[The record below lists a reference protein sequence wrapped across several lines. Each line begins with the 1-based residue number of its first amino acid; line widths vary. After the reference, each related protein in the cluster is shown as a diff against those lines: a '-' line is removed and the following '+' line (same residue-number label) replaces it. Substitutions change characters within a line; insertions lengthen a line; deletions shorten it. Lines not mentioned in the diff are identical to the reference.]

1 MTSRPPRPFL
11 AVLQYD
17 GGGFAGWQR
26 QPKDRTVQA
35 EFEAVLERLMGRRTV
50 ATGAGRTDTG
60 VHALGQGVSF
70 LGGER
75 WSSDELRRALNAL
88 LPREIWVQRVHLM
101 RPGFDA
107 RRSATARRYR
117 YLIGTDE
124 AAASPF
130 RKPYEWALGGG
141 RALDGNGLQCAA
153 AALLGEHD
161 FRGLAAT
168 GANTAHYRCRVA
180 LADWAPRADG
190 MGMAFTVEADRFLHH
205 MVRFVVGTMV
215 DIALGRRPP
224 ADFPRLLAA
233 TNNLAASPPAPP
245 QGLYLEAVQYP
256 PDLYAEESTA

>member
-1 MTSRPPRPFL
+1 LL
-11 AVLQYD
+11 AVIQYD

-26 QPKDRTVQA
+26 QPEDRTVQA

-70 LGGER
+70 QASER
-75 WSSDELRRALNAL
+75 WVSQPAELRRALNAL
-88 LPREIWVQRVHLM
+88 LPREIWVERVHLM

-117 YLIGTDE
+117 YLIGTDD

-130 RKPYEWALGGG
+130 RRPYEWALGGSHPLDV
-141 RALDGNGLQCAA
+141 RALESAA
-153 AALLGEHD
+153 AALVGEHS
-161 FRGLAAT
+161 FRGLAAA
-168 GANTAHYRCRVA
+168 GANTTHYRCRVA
-180 LADWAPRADG
+180 LAQWAPRADIAG
-190 MGMAFTVEADRFLHH
+190 AGVMFTVEADRFLHH
-205 MVRFVVGTMV
+205 MVRFIVGTMV

-224 ADFPRLLAA
+224 ADFLHLLAA
-233 TNNLAASPPAPP
+233 ENNLAASPPAPP

-256 PDLYAEESTA
+256 PELFAEESTP